1 MKYKKRFTISFFIVV
16 LYYTKAGKG
25 YGRDQGVHRGGGAM
39 GLPPWERR
47 RQFKTPVQ
55 IPVYAPGRNEMD
67 WGPTLKFFNSSF
79 SEVEINQTLLIFHHM
94 LCANVLYI
102 HYSLFDFVYYRKIY
116 AKIMYKYVCKYLLKF
131 MYCVLQYYTLLRMC
145 TSVLHCM
152 YC

>member
-67 WGPTLKFFNSSF
+67 WGPTLKFFNSFFQSW
-79 SEVEINQTLLIFHHM
+79 NQSNPPNI
-94 LCANVLYI
+94 
-102 HYSLFDFVYYRKIY
+102 SS
-116 AKIMYKYVCKYLLKF
+116 YVVC
-131 MYCVLQYYTLLRMC
+131 
-145 TSVLHCM
+145 
-152 YC
+152 